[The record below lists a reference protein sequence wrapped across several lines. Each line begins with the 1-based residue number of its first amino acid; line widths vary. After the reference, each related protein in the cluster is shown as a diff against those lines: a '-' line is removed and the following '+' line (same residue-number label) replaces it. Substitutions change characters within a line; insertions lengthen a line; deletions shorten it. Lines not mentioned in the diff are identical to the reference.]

1 MFTSVIGASLA
12 CQNVAT
18 RMWYG
23 MGRSGV
29 LPASF
34 GTVHPTRRTPTT
46 AVTAQFVLSMVLGLA
61 LGQWLGPQKLFILT
75 LGFVL
80 VIAVIFVYV
89 VANIGVVAYYW
100 RERRSEFNWFLHFIF
115 PVGTSIVL
123 IYSLYKSFNPF
134 PAHPY
139 NYSPF
144 IVAIWFVIG
153 IGVLFWLKMRGDEG
167 WLEKAGAV
175 ISERTETAEELQH
188 RPVV

>member
-1 MFTSVIGASLA
+1 M
-12 CQNVAT
+12 
-18 RMWYG
+18 
-23 MGRSGV
+23 SG
-29 LPASF
+29 
-34 GTVHPTRRTPTT
+34 
-46 AVTAQFVLSMVLGLA
+46 
-61 LGQWLGPQKLFILT
+61 
-75 LGFVL
+75 
-80 VIAVIFVYV
+80 
-89 VANIGVVAYYW
+89 
-100 RERRSEFNWFLHFIF
+100 RSEFNWFLHFIF

-153 IGVLFWLKMRGDEG
+153 IGVLFWLKMRGDES

-175 ISERTETAEELQH
+175 IHERTETAEELQH

>member
-1 MFTSVIGASLA
+1 
-12 CQNVAT
+12 
-18 RMWYG
+18 
-23 MGRSGV
+23 
-29 LPASF
+29 
-34 GTVHPTRRTPTT
+34 
-46 AVTAQFVLSMVLGLA
+46 
-61 LGQWLGPQKLFILT
+61 
-75 LGFVL
+75 
-80 VIAVIFVYV
+80 VIFVYV
-89 VANIGVVAYYW
+89 VANLGVVAYYW